1 MWRLLEVYDT
11 DDMYVH
17 VYDVDFI
24 NKVFHCHLKT
34 SAESERIPQLKHHDL
49 SLWEHIK
56 ISLTY
61 KWYIACV
68 VLELWA

>member
-11 DDMYVH
+11 DDMYVR

-24 NKVFHCHLKT
+24 NKIFHCHLKT

-49 SLWEHIK
+49 SL
-56 ISLTY
+56 
-61 KWYIACV
+61 
-68 VLELWA
+68 

>member
-1 MWRLLEVYDT
+1 MLISSELTVMWRLLEVYDT

-24 NKVFHCHLKT
+24 NKIFHCHLKT

-49 SLWEHIK
+49 SL
-56 ISLTY
+56 
-61 KWYIACV
+61 
-68 VLELWA
+68 